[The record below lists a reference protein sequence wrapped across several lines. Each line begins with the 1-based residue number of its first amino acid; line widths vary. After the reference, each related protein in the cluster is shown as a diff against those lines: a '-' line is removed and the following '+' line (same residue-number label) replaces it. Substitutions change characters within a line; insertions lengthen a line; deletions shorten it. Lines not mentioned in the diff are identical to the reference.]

1 MINTVDFTQ
10 PDLARQVQ
18 VSGNIITPAARLES
32 ASKRGILCSVCPFRQ
47 FPTGAC
53 ANDGYIRD
61 ANGIPEIN
69 MVQLEYIAREFV
81 PEGTPLPLNNP
92 SLMIALLALCTL
104 NLRQQ
109 RSIVNDEVASSY
121 RDYIK

>member
-1 MINTVDFTQ
+1 MVNTVDFTQ
-10 PDLARQVQ
+10 PDLSRQVQ
-18 VSGNIITPAARLES
+18 ISGTTITPAARLET
-32 ASKRGILCSVCPFRQ
+32 ASKRSILCSVCPFGQ

-53 ANDGYIRD
+53 AKDSYIRD
-61 ANGIPEIN
+61 TNGKPEIN
-69 MVQLEYIAREFV
+69 LAQLEYVAREFV

-104 NLRQQ
+104 GIRQQ